1 MSFWTFTGDVL
12 LLPVLKGTLV
22 TLQLILL
29 SVLPQFLIGN
39 LIAAGRVYGS
49 RPLSLACR
57 LYVGFFR
64 GTPLLIQL
72 FILYYGLP
80 SLGIYLQPM
89 AAAVIGFS
97 LCGGAYMSEYIRGAI
112 QSIRQGQ
119 MQAAL
124 SLGMSRIKA
133 ILYITFPQTL
143 RRALPGCSNEVVYL
157 IKYSSLAFMVTCL
170 ELTGQGKIVASRY
183 FRYTQVFIVVGAV
196 YLILVTIATRLLA
209 LLEKKLEIPGLEVSR
224 R

>member
-1 MSFWTFTGDVL
+1 MSFWTFSTDIL

-39 LIAAGRVYGS
+39 IIAAGRVYGS
-49 RPLSLACR
+49 RSLSFACR
-57 LYVGFFR
+57 LFVGFFR

-80 SLGIYLQPM
+80 SIGIYLEPM
-89 AAAVIGFS
+89 TAAVIGFS

-133 ILYITFPQTL
+133 IVYITFPQTL

-170 ELTGQGKIVASRY
+170 ELTGEGKIIASRY

-224 R
+224 H